1 MAPSSE
7 KVAMERTA
15 ASCVGSDS
23 GTLDQTL
30 APKRFDCDRRLV
42 EALRLAEPTAAEN
55 LVASYGGR
63 AYRLAIGI
71 TGNQADAEEVVQDAL
86 WTVVRKIDTFRGD
99 SAFGSWLY
107 RIVANAAYDKLRGRR
122 GRLDDCSMDELSAMV
137 DEHGESVLDWSSRV
151 QDPALDTDLR
161 IVLTAAIEALPE
173 AYRTVV
179 VLGDVEG
186 LPTQEI
192 AQITGLSVAN
202 VKVRTHR
209 ARLVLRKRLSA
220 YLSGAPTGSWR
231 DGMPGGGFVVDR
243 ARSKTGGRS
252 HITSA
257 IGTSH

>member
-1 MAPSSE
+1 MD
-7 KVAMERTA
+7 M
-15 ASCVGSDS
+15 
-23 GTLDQTL
+23 TLPPD
-30 APKRFDCDRRLV
+30 RDRRLV

-55 LVASYGGR
+55 LVASHGGP

-86 WTVVRKIDTFRGD
+86 WTVVRKIDTFTGD
-99 SAFGSWLY
+99 SAFSSWLY
-107 RIVANAAYDKLRGRR
+107 RIVANAAYDKLRRRR
-122 GRLDDCSMDELSAMV
+122 GRPDDCSMDELSAML

-151 QDPALDTDLR
+151 QDPVLDTDLR

-173 AYRTVV
+173 EYRTVV
-179 VLGDVEG
+179 VLRDVEG

-231 DGMPGGGFVVDR
+231 DGMPGGGLVADR

-252 HITSA
+252 HITSS